1 MANFMEK
8 NYPERD
14 KRLGLC
20 EFGDRGIPHM
30 THHALQRTAQ
40 RSISEEAILAT
51 LHYGKKVHRTGRVF
65 FILRKKD
72 VASMPELESFA
83 GTTLLLGRDGT
94 IITAYSNQKAYRVI
108 KKKSKR
114 RRRR

>member
-1 MANFMEK
+1 MANLMEK
-8 NYPERD
+8 DCPE
-14 KRLGLC
+14 KNKSLGLC
-20 EFGDRGIPHM
+20 EFGGEGIPHM
-30 THHALQRTAQ
+30 THHALRRTAQ
-40 RSISEEAILAT
+40 RNISEEAILAT

-72 VASMPELESFA
+72 VVSIPELKSFV

-94 IITAYSNQKAYRVI
+94 IITAYSNQKAYSVV

-114 RRRR
+114 RRR